1 MDNATSFGMQAKSLS
16 IHFYNFWKDLGI
28 EKDLGDCES
37 DAREFL
43 YNHKESYAAYYD
55 FISDTLYSMKD
66 NGYIETVDAW
76 KYFYSRGMRENSVK
90 NLKMQGNGAAMT
102 RRASNYCIEDYNVWV
117 IPLHDA
123 VYFECAESEAVE
135 LAKKV
140 SAAMVQASIDT
151 LGEEFGKHMGTA
163 TQIFTHTMPYYDK
176 RGETMYRRV
185 TKELGFP
192 CPDEFTKPKEHEDIH
207 IKYNPV

>member
-1 MDNATSFGMQAKSLS
+1 MQAKSLS
-16 IHFYNFWKDLGI
+16 IHFYNFWKALGT
-28 EKDLGDCES
+28 EKDLIDCES
-37 DAREFL
+37 DARDFL
-43 YNHKESYAAYYD
+43 ANHKDAYAAYYE
-55 FISDTLYSMKD
+55 FIADTLYEIRDK
-66 NGYIETVDAW
+66 GYIETVDYW

-90 NLKMQGNGAAMT
+90 NLKMQGYGAAMT
-102 RRASNYCIEDYNVWV
+102 RDASNICIEEFNIWV

-140 SAAMVQASIDT
+140 SAAMVQASINV

-163 TQIFTHTMPYYDK
+163 TQIFTNAMPYYDK
-176 RGETMYRRV
+176 RGESMYRRV

-192 CPDEFTKPKEHEDIH
+192 CPDEFRKPAEIENIH
-207 IKYNPV
+207 NPE